1 MFLAAAPI
9 CLWSSWR
16 GARVNRIGAGWLASV
31 SALLL
36 LSALLS
42 AQFVIWLVP
51 GAAIAWTDGN
61 KRTAIVAALVVLTTQ
76 IFYSLYDF
84 VLASR
89 TPVLLLVLLRNA
101 VLVALAVSAITDLLR
116 QPSYPA

>member
-1 MFLAAAPI
+1 MTSPSGSTIMASAPAARMRSNA
-9 CLWSSWR
+9 LRAWR
-16 GARVNRIGAGWLASV
+16 GARSNRMGAGWLAGV

-61 KRTAIVAALVVLTTQ
+61 KRSAIVAAMVVLFTQ
-76 IFYSLYDF
+76 IFYSFYMSVINGTMPARL
-84 VLASR
+84 
-89 TPVLLLVLLRNA
+89 PLL
-101 VLVALAVSAITDLLR
+101 
-116 QPSYPA
+116 P

>member
-1 MFLAAAPI
+1 
-9 CLWSSWR
+9 
-16 GARVNRIGAGWLASV
+16 
-31 SALLL
+31 
-36 LSALLS
+36 
-42 AQFVIWLVP
+42 
-51 GAAIAWTDGN
+51 
-61 KRTAIVAALVVLTTQ
+61 VVLTTQ